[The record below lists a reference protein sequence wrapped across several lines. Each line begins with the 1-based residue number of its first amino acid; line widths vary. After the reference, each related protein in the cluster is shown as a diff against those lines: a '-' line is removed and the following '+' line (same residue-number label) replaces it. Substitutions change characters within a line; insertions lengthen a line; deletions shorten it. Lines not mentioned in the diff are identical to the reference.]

1 MILFVIGS
9 SVQKVL
15 ADKGP
20 RTVKESDENLWNNRH
35 PKGDN
40 TSLKKRSLGRYPC
53 AILLGQK
60 YVGTKVN
67 LYTTLTHKIRDDKN
81 KCYPR
86 NVKLHILFS
95 IIIIII
101 IIIVHAV
108 AVKGNT

>member
-1 MILFVIGS
+1 MGS

-20 RTVKESDENLWNNRH
+20 SKVKESDENLWNNGH
-35 PKGDN
+35 PKGVN

-53 AILLGQK
+53 AKLLGQK

-67 LYTTLTHKIRDDKN
+67 FYTPLTHKTRDDKN
-81 KCYPR
+81 KCYKK
-86 NVKLHILFS
+86 NVKQLHILFS

-101 IIIVHAV
+101 IIIIIVHAI
-108 AVKGNT
+108 AVKGNN